1 MKRINIRQGN
11 QFGTAKLIPQNLKED
26 LIMPSGLGIPVVKIL
41 SQNNENQKYYQI
53 LFEIRVLHSSI
64 TKI

>member
-1 MKRINIRQGN
+1 MKCINIRQGN
-11 QFGTAKLIPQNLKED
+11 QFGTAKLIPQNLKD

-53 LFEIRVLHSSI
+53 MFEITVLHSSS